1 MNVFEVIEQLC
12 AVTRLQADII
22 EKQAE
27 IIAQSEIADAIAE
40 ELLEMRRSAA
50 SSFDSIKKIY
60 RKG

>member
-27 IIAQSEIADAIAE
+27 IIAQSEIADAVAE
-40 ELLEMRRSAA
+40 ELSEMRRSAA
-50 SSFDSIKKIY
+50 SSLDSINKNLS
-60 RKG
+60 

>member
-27 IIAQSEIADAIAE
+27 IIAQSEIADAVAE

-50 SSFDSIKKIY
+50 SSLDSINKNLS
-60 RKG
+60 

>member
-50 SSFDSIKKIY
+50 SSFDSINKNLS
-60 RKG
+60 

>member
-27 IIAQSEIADAIAE
+27 IIAQAEIADAVAE
-40 ELLEMRRSAA
+40 ELSEMRRSAA
-50 SSFDSIKKIY
+50 SSLDSINKNLS
-60 RKG
+60 